1 MTAIADDRSGPRAQS
16 RPRDAD
22 GGEFAAHRTQEST
35 NVRFRHLNILAIR
48 RRRPWRDAGRLHK
61 SNGRLT
67 GRPSSAIVNG
77 VKRLHAT
84 RSSAQ
89 TTLPAAR
96 RTSHNTNVPGAMRA
110 RTTQGRAADRPH
122 RDDGAP
128 ESSSNQNHDD
138 PICHSV
144 GDGTCLR
151 DATASSPVAPGA
163 IRQPTLL
170 RHERLRQLPRAR
182 SRGPR
187 GHLPHLR
194 LHPPHPLIR

>member
-1 MTAIADDRSGPRAQS
+1 MTAIAGDRSGPRARS

-48 RRRPWRDAGRLHK
+48 RRRPWRDAGRVHK

-67 GRPSSAIVNG
+67 GRPSSAIVNR

-110 RTTQGRAADRPH
+110 RTTQGRAADRPY

-128 ESSSNQNHDD
+128 ESSSTR
-138 PICHSV
+138 IMM
-144 GDGTCLR
+144 TR
-151 DATASSPVAPGA
+151 TATTSATGRASAM
-163 IRQPTLL
+163 R
-170 RHERLRQLPRAR
+170 RLRRRSHRAQ
-182 SRGPR
+182 SGN
-187 GHLPHLR
+187 R
-194 LHPPHPLIR
+194 LFCGTNGCASFLELDPDSSVATCRICGYTRRTH